1 VQQRTDQELVVDFNL
16 TREGDVFLGDFP
28 IMTDKGTFIINGSEK
43 VVISQLVRSPGAYF
57 KVEVDAKTGLKKYFG
72 DLIPSRGT

>member
-1 VQQRTDQELVVDFNL
+1 
-16 TREGDVFLGDFP
+16 
-28 IMTDKGTFIINGSEK
+28 MTDKGTFIINGSEK